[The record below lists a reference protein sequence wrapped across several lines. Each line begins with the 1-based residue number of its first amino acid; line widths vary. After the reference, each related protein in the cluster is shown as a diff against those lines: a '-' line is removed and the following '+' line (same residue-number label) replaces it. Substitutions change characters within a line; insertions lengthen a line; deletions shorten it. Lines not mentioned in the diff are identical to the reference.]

1 MPGMKSRIGFLRYV
15 AGLVGVYGVFGTLR
29 LALYELV
36 YGIRFGFETLGMV
49 SGDALAIDR
58 NLQAHARP
66 YLPTPFYFACH
77 AFRYLPA
84 DVSDSVFVEMGCGLG
99 RVMLYASGFPFRK
112 LIGIEVSEPLAAAAR
127 RNLERFY
134 RKRRQRSPPWQVV
147 CCDAAA
153 FDVPVE
159 SAVFYFADPFD
170 DTVMAPVIDN
180 IVATV
185 VNARRRAFVI
195 YVHPAHPEVLTD
207 RGFRLV
213 ASEIDMNNRGF
224 SIFTQGGEDDA
235 TANSEC
241 NR

>member
-1 MPGMKSRIGFLRYV
+1 MPGRKSRVGFLRYV
-15 AGLVGVYGVFGTLR
+15 AGLAGVYGPLGTLR

-36 YGIRFGFETLGMV
+36 YGVRFGFETLGMV
-49 SGDALAIDR
+49 SGDALAIDS

-66 YLPTPFYFACH
+66 YLPTPFYFACS
-77 AFRYLPA
+77 AFRHLPA

-99 RVMLYASGFPFRK
+99 RVMLYASGFPFRT
-112 LIGIEVSEPLAAAAR
+112 LVGIEVSEPLAAAAH

-134 RKRRQRSPPWQVV
+134 RKRRRRSPPWQVV

-153 FDVPVE
+153 FDVPAE

-180 IVATV
+180 IVAAV
-185 VNARRRAFVI
+185 VNAGQRAFVI
-195 YVHPAHPEVLTD
+195 YVHPAHPEVLID
-207 RGFRLV
+207 RGFRLL
-213 ASEIDMNNRGF
+213 ASEIDANNRGF
-224 SIFTQGGEDDA
+224 SIFTQGGKDA
-235 TANSEC
+235 AAANLER